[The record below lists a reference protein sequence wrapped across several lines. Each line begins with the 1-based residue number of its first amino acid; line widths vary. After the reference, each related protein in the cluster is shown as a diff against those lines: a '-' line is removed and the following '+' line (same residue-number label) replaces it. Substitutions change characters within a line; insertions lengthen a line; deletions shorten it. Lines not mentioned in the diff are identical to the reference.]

1 MLYRQVFSAFQKTP
15 TTFGQKRR
23 LRCLTQ
29 TFCLFRPNFI
39 VFIDA
44 TQYLRLY
51 NLNAREFAMKLVQ
64 EVLKATGITATAG
77 IGTNLYLCKIA
88 MDITA
93 KHIPADKD
101 GVRIAELDEQSFRRE
116 LWTHQP
122 LTDFWRI
129 GHGYANKLNALGLR
143 TMGDVARMSL
153 RNEDVLYRTFGINA
167 ELLIDHAWG
176 WEPCTIAEIKAYKPE
191 SNSLSSGQVLKEPYD
206 FDKARVVTMEM
217 IDALVLDLSQFQK
230 DWLFS
235 VNNSFSHAPSPS

>member
-1 MLYRQVFSAFQKTP
+1 
-15 TTFGQKRR
+15 
-23 LRCLTQ
+23 
-29 TFCLFRPNFI
+29 
-39 VFIDA
+39 
-44 TQYLRLY
+44 
-51 NLNAREFAMKLVQ
+51 
-64 EVLKATGITATAG
+64 
-77 IGTNLYLCKIA
+77 
-88 MDITA
+88 
-93 KHIPADKD
+93 
-101 GVRIAELDEQSFRRE
+101 
-116 LWTHQP
+116 
-122 LTDFWRI
+122 
-129 GHGYANKLNALGLR
+129 
-143 TMGDVARMSL
+143 MGDVARMSL